1 MTNDAPDGTRLY
13 TSRVIPPLLEMMECA
28 AAGMLSL
35 LQHCMLHPVIT
46 AVLHAACWHCCSPAC
61 CILSLLQH
69 WSPACCMLNPVK
81 TAVLHA
87 ACCMSHSLRLRS
99 VRPAGGVTLLSRI
112 TLRHSVLSQVI
123 TFYARIPAS
132 DTQWQTASHR
142 VTPRHTQSLS
152 PESHWPRQNTSLG
165 QSWSTYLLVINNPHS
180 YLWEHTLIIN
190 VSCQIVAW
198 ARANLFWHQNV

>member
-1 MTNDAPDGTRLY
+1 
-13 TSRVIPPLLEMMECA
+13 
-28 AAGMLSL
+28 
-35 LQHCMLHPVIT
+35 MLHADIV
-46 AVLHAACWHCCSPAC
+46 AVLHAASCHYCSTEVLHIASCHYCNTLRCHCC
-61 CILSLLQH
+61 
-69 WSPACCMLNPVK
+69 SPACCMLNPVK

>member
-1 MTNDAPDGTRLY
+1 
-13 TSRVIPPLLEMMECA
+13 
-28 AAGMLSL
+28 
-35 LQHCMLHPVIT
+35 MLHADII
-46 AVLHAACWHCCSPAC
+46 AVLHAASCHYCSPAC

-69 WSPACCMLNPVK
+69 STLRCHCCSPACCMLNPVK
-81 TAVLHA
+81 TACCMLHVALSPSPLCAPRWRGDITLPDHA
-87 ACCMSHSLRLRS
+87 ASLCFVSGHNFLCQDPS
-99 VRPAGGVTLLSRI
+99 QWHTVT
-112 TLRHSVLSQVI
+112 
-123 TFYARIPAS
+123 
-132 DTQWQTASHR
+132 DR

-152 PESHWPRQNTSLG
+152 PESHWPRQNTSPG

>member
-1 MTNDAPDGTRLY
+1 MRCSWHAVITEALHASSCHYCSTACCMMT
-13 TSRVIPPLLEMMECA
+13 
-28 AAGMLSL
+28 L
-35 LQHCMLHPVIT
+35 LQSCMLHPVIT
-46 AVLHAACWHCCSPAC
+46 AALKSCMLHAESCQNCS
-61 CILSLLQH
+61 LT
-69 WSPACCMLNPVK
+69 CCMLHVALSPSPLCAPRWRGDI
-81 TAVLHA
+81 TLPDHA
-87 ACCMSHSLRLRS
+87 ASLCFVSGHNFLCQDPS
-99 VRPAGGVTLLSRI
+99 QWHTVT
-112 TLRHSVLSQVI
+112 
-123 TFYARIPAS
+123 
-132 DTQWQTASHR
+132 DR

>member
-1 MTNDAPDGTRLY
+1 
-13 TSRVIPPLLEMMECA
+13 
-28 AAGMLSL
+28 
-35 LQHCMLHPVIT
+35 MLHADIV
-46 AVLHAACWHCCSPAC
+46 AVLHAASCHYCSTEVLHIASCHYCNTLRCHCCS
-61 CILSLLQH
+61 L
-69 WSPACCMLNPVK
+69 ACCMLNPVK
-81 TAVLHA
+81 TVVLHA
-87 ACCMSHSLRLRS
+87 PYCMLH
-99 VRPAGGVTLLSRI
+99 VALSPSPLCAPRWRGDI
-112 TLRHSVLSQVI
+112 TLPDHAASLCFVSGHNFLCQDPSQWHTV
-123 TFYARIPAS
+123 T
-132 DTQWQTASHR
+132 DR

>member
-1 MTNDAPDGTRLY
+1 MRCSWHA
-13 TSRVIPPLLEMMECA
+13 
-28 AAGMLSL
+28 
-35 LQHCMLHPVIT
+35 VIT
-46 AVLHAACWHCCSPAC
+46 AALHASSCHYCST
-61 CILSLLQH
+61 
-69 WSPACCMLNPVK
+69 ACCML
-81 TAVLHA
+81 TLLQSCMLHA
-87 ACCMSHSLRLRS
+87 ESCQNCSLTCCMLH
-99 VRPAGGVTLLSRI
+99 VALSPSPLCAPRWRGDI
-112 TLRHSVLSQVI
+112 TLPDHAASLCFVSGHNFLCQDPSQWHTV
-123 TFYARIPAS
+123 T
-132 DTQWQTASHR
+132 DR